1 MLGKSIYWVLGLEC
15 FLAGLAKW
23 GAIGIGP
30 FFFTLATVD
39 CWTQES
45 EEHEMGLK
53 KLVSVLISKL
63 FKLVQILIF

>member
-1 MLGKSIYWVLGLEC
+1 M
-15 FLAGLAKW
+15 AGLAKW
-23 GAIGIGP
+23 RAIGIGP
-30 FFFTLATVD
+30 NFFFTLATVD

-53 KLVSVLISKL
+53 KPVSVLISKL